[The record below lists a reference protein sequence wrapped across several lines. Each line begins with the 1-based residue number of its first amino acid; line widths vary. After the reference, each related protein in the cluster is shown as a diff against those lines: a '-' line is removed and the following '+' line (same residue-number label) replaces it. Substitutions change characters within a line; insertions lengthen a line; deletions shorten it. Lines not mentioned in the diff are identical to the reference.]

1 MREEDL
7 RKYIQKEVLLTE
19 SGIAFSEQELKQVW
33 DSFANVFK
41 VLGIG
46 LKSMINVL
54 ALNVRVLFTLDNNK
68 IREAF
73 NRYNIASQRLSAEY
87 ARVIDPIIENL
98 GPVEPLILI
107 ANPGAYLAYKFA
119 GETSTKFEDSLQFL
133 EDSGLIDK
141 DFIRDFLK
149 NPETIDSDE
158 GPSSEDNGKNRAAS
172 AAIMQ
177 ITNIKNRLDQVFGNL
192 QRESLIREARLEV
205 NKSQVLQSLRSAP
218 SSIFGIADDDS
229 SKVIALKKKEAEMM
243 ASSLK
248 APTDFLDKLSRAKTI
263 NDVKSAIR
271 ILKDSPISID
281 GIGELTPEFLENSA
295 KRVIKTAEEK
305 GSLEK
310 LKTEL
315 DAEMLDEK
323 GLLDAVK
330 AYQMKNLLGQAML
343 AAKKQIIPQTEK
355 MREVFKRKFLED
367 VPLELLESIDPEGA
381 LTRTVKDGLKKIDEA
396 GKRPSI

>member
-1 MREEDL
+1 MKEEDL
-7 RKYIQKEVLLTE
+7 RKYVRKEVLLTE
-19 SGIAFSEQELKQVW
+19 AGIAFSEQELKQVW

-54 ALNVRVLFTLDNNK
+54 ALNVRVLFTLDNEK

-158 GPSSEDNGKNRAAS
+158 GSSSEGNGKNRAAS

-243 ASSLK
+243 ASSLR

-367 VPLELLESIDPEGA
+367 VPLELLESIDPKGA

>member
-87 ARVIDPIIENL
+87 ARVI
-98 GPVEPLILI
+98 
-107 ANPGAYLAYKFA
+107 AYRAYKFA

-243 ASSLK
+243 ASSLR

-281 GIGELTPEFLENSA
+281 GISKLTPEFLENSA